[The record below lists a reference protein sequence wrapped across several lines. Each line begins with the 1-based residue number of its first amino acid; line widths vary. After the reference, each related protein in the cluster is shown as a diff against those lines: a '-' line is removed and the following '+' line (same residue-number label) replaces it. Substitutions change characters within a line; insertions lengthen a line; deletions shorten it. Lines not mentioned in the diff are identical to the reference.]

1 MGPNKIGDS
10 LRLYR
15 ITSRFA
21 RCRRWD
27 QVNLARASSDNG
39 NFNIFERRSQKS
51 RYCVKIR
58 PNPPFSA
65 SSYMKNRIEI
75 RKITLRS
82 LDAFY
87 TFFKKNFALL
97 FPEYNKKEIR
107 FILKARWGWSRK
119 RYRELL
125 EEKDRI
131 ILGAY
136 DGRKIVGILDA
147 ELPEAGVSECDW
159 IMVHKDY
166 QGKGIGKELMKEWE
180 RI

>member
-1 MGPNKIGDS
+1 
-10 LRLYR
+10 
-15 ITSRFA
+15 
-21 RCRRWD
+21 
-27 QVNLARASSDNG
+27 
-39 NFNIFERRSQKS
+39 
-51 RYCVKIR
+51 
-58 PNPPFSA
+58 
-65 SSYMKNRIEI
+65 MKNRIEI

-180 RI
+180 RIVKKMGGHMLFLDAKGTNASLYIKRGFYLVGSFSKGWFGKDTYIFTKIIQNPREKNYLK